1 MPQQYS
7 YQPDAGMLQQYY
19 ATAMPQP
26 IAQSAPINQEQV
38 AQYNEQDIPV
48 AVAVPEIQNYAP
60 QQQQMPQQQFV
71 QQAPQQ
77 QLLQP
82 DPLRLA
88 YNKLIEDRFNEL
100 ANKFGGVQYLAETGN
115 LERAQKKAARD
126 IASYWGPP
134 PEPQQPM
141 SEKELIETAQAKL
154 NYEQDLNPPKVPMT
168 AMERLQVKEQR
179 MKLEKLKE
187 EAKNPEKKP
196 SDLVTQ
202 IGKETS
208 TYLVKQKPMIG
219 QLENAIKLAE
229 SPNVPINEKLAS
241 MKLIG
246 KLMNSVMVGTSDAVS
261 QDEAGILLAE
271 VNEKIK
277 PSGLWTS
284 EAVFGNDLPQFVAKL
299 KNLRDSVTNEY
310 NNSIDLVSEIDPE
323 ISKIFKKKT
332 LYSQPQAE
340 GMPQGQP
347 AANEPMKMTSPGAIP
362 FVRDSTGKLIRQQ

>member
-1 MPQQYS
+1 MPEQFDPRIYEQFMPQSVPVSSEQ
-7 YQPDAGMLQQYY
+7 
-19 ATAMPQP
+19 
-26 IAQSAPINQEQV
+26 INQ
-38 AQYNEQDIPV
+38 YNKQSIPV
-48 AVAVPEIQNYAP
+48 AVPVPAMQNYAP
-60 QQQQMPQQQFV
+60 QPQFQPQAAMPQR
-71 QQAPQQ
+71 PQRT
-77 QLLQP
+77 LQP
-82 DPLRLA
+82 SEKRME
-88 YNKLIEDRFNEL
+88 YNALVEQRFNEI
-100 ANKFGGVQYLAETGN
+100 ANMVGGVDVLYQTKN
-115 LERAQKKAARD
+115 LEMAKKAALED
-126 IASYWGPP
+126 IQSIYGAPP
-134 PEPQQPM
+134 AIEQPM
-141 SEKELIETAQAKL
+141 SEKERVELEQAKL
-154 NYEQDLNPPKVPMT
+154 QERKARFDLQQ
-168 AMERLQVKEQR
+168 AQQQ
-179 MKLEKLKE
+179 
-187 EAKNPEKKP
+187 AKNPEKKP

-284 EAVFGNDLPQFVAKL
+284 EAVFGNDLPQFVSKL

-347 AANEPMKMTSPGAIP
+347 AANEPMRMTSPGAIP

>member
-1 MPQQYS
+1 MPEQFDPRIYEQFV
-7 YQPDAGMLQQYY
+7 
-19 ATAMPQP
+19 PQSVP
-26 IAQSAPINQEQV
+26 VSSEQINQ
-38 AQYNEQDIPV
+38 YNQQSIPV
-48 AVAVPEIQNYAP
+48 AVPVLEMQNYAP
-60 QQQQMPQQQFV
+60 QQQFQPQALMPQQ
-71 QQAPQQ
+71 PQRT
-77 QLLQP
+77 LQP
-82 DPLRLA
+82 SDKRIE
-88 YNKLIEDRFNEL
+88 YNALVEKRFNEI
-100 ANKFGGVQYLAETGN
+100 ANMVGGVDVLYQTKN
-115 LERAQKKAARD
+115 LEMAKKAALED
-126 IASYWGPP
+126 IQSIYGEAPAI
-134 PEPQQPM
+134 EQPM
-141 SEKELIETAQAKL
+141 SEKERVELEQAKL
-154 NYEQDLNPPKVPMT
+154 QERKARFDLQQAQK
-168 AMERLQVKEQR
+168 Q
-179 MKLEKLKE
+179 
-187 EAKNPEKKP
+187 AKNPEKKP

-284 EAVFGNDLPQFVAKL
+284 EAVFGNDLPQFVSKL

-347 AANEPMKMTSPGAIP
+347 
-362 FVRDSTGKLIRQQ
+362 TGQTAQPVQQGFTRQVWNGKELK

>member
-1 MPQQYS
+1 MPEQFDPRIYEQFMPQSVPVSSEQ
-7 YQPDAGMLQQYY
+7 
-19 ATAMPQP
+19 
-26 IAQSAPINQEQV
+26 INQ
-38 AQYNEQDIPV
+38 YNQQSIPV
-48 AVAVPEIQNYAP
+48 AVPVPAMQNYAP
-60 QQQQMPQQQFV
+60 QQQFQPQAAMPQQ
-71 QQAPQQ
+71 PQRT
-77 QLLQP
+77 LQP
-82 DPLRLA
+82 SEKRME
-88 YNKLIEDRFNEL
+88 YNALVEQRFNEI
-100 ANKFGGVQYLAETGN
+100 ANMVGGVDVLYKTKN
-115 LERAQKKAARD
+115 LEMARKAALED
-126 IASYWGPP
+126 IQSIYGDPP
-134 PEPQQPM
+134 AIQQPM

-347 AANEPMKMTSPGAIP
+347 
-362 FVRDSTGKLIRQQ
+362 TGQTAQPVQQGFTRQVWNGKELK

>member
-1 MPQQYS
+1 MPEQFDPRIYEQFV
-7 YQPDAGMLQQYY
+7 
-19 ATAMPQP
+19 PQSVP
-26 IAQSAPINQEQV
+26 VSSEQINQ
-38 AQYNEQDIPV
+38 YNQQAIP
-48 AVAVPEIQNYAP
+48 AAVPVPEMQNYAP
-60 QQQQMPQQQFV
+60 QPQFQPQALMPQQ
-71 QQAPQQ
+71 PQRT
-77 QLLQP
+77 LQP
-82 DPLRLA
+82 SEKRME
-88 YNKLIEDRFNEL
+88 YNALVEQRFNEI
-100 ANKFGGVQYLAETGN
+100 ADMVGGMEVLYKTG
-115 LERAQKKAARD
+115 RIDKARKAALED
-126 IASYWGPP
+126 IQSIYGEPP
-134 PEPQQPM
+134 AIEQPM
-141 SEKELIETAQAKL
+141 SEKELVELEQAKL
-154 NYEQDLNPPKVPMT
+154 QEKKARFDLQQAQK
-168 AMERLQVKEQR
+168 Q
-179 MKLEKLKE
+179 
-187 EAKNPEKKP
+187 AKNPEKKP

-284 EAVFGNDLPQFVAKL
+284 EAVFGNDLPQFVSKL

-340 GMPQGQP
+340 GMPQAQP
-347 AANEPMKMTSPGAIP
+347 TANEPMRMTSPGAIP

>member
-1 MPQQYS
+1 MYAQDLLRQS
-7 YQPDAGMLQQYY
+7 YQ
-19 ATAMPQP
+19 AMPISQDVLSQYGQGMAQQVQP
-26 IAQSAPINQEQV
+26 PAIE
-38 AQYNEQDIPV
+38 
-48 AVAVPEIQNYAP
+48 NYAS
-60 QQQQMPQQQFV
+60 

-77 QLLQP
+77 FVEQAPQQQMMQP
-82 DPLRLA
+82 DPRRIA
-88 YNKLIEDRFNEL
+88 YNKLIQDRFNQI
-100 ANKFGGVQYLAETGN
+100 ANKFGGVQHLAENGA
-115 LERAQKKAARD
+115 LETAQRKAAKD
-126 IASYWGPP
+126 VEMYYGPP
-134 PEPQQPM
+134 PAIEQPM

-168 AMERLQVKEQR
+168 PMERLQVKEQR

-284 EAVFGNDLPQFVAKL
+284 EAVFGNDLPQFVSKL

-340 GMPQGQP
+340 GMPQAQP
-347 AANEPMKMTSPGAIP
+347 TANEPMRMTSPGAIP